1 MRKNIIFFI
10 ITAKFLLISSCGGD
24 NVDNEEVIV
33 TPTNQAPNTF
43 LLLTV
48 NDQSKNIDLKP
59 TLTWDASTD
68 PDNDPISYD
77 LLLDNN
83 SNPNTIIASNIEGT
97 KFTFDSFL
105 QSEEVYYWK
114 VIANDGNGN
123 STESSVFSFTTI
135 DLFTITDVTTDLLS
149 PVGLAFNGDDLYY
162 SEVDGYKVSKVNVSE
177 ENPIATDVLTELIT
191 GRLAFSGSEL
201 YISQPQANLLS
212 KTDISVA
219 TPIISPV
226 ILGSNGP
233 TALAFNGNELYV
245 AAPDVNKI
253 RKLNISSTTPAFI
266 DVLQLEF
273 GPRPDGL
280 LLNGNDLYIALR
292 VGNKIV
298 KIDISEKEP
307 VLINVATGLS
317 GPTALALDGDILYIA
332 EYEGNKI
339 SKIDVSSNS
348 TTVTDVKSGLSGPRE
363 LALYGNELYIAEY
376 DGNRIS
382 KINVH

>member
-1 MRKNIIFFI
+1 M
-10 ITAKFLLISSCGGD
+10 ISSCGGD

>member
-10 ITAKFLLISSCGGD
+10 ITATFLLTSSCGSD
-24 NVDNEEVIV
+24 NVENEEVIE
-33 TPTNQAPNTF
+33 TPTNQAPNPF

-48 NDQSKNIDLKP
+48 NDQSKNIELKP
-59 TLTWDASTD
+59 TLTWEASTD
-68 PDNDPISYD
+68 LDNDPISYD
-77 LLLDNN
+77 LILDNN
-83 SNPNTIIASNIEGT
+83 SNPNTVIASNIEDT
-97 KFTFDSFL
+97 EFTIDSFL

-114 VIANDGNGN
+114 VIANDDNGN
-123 STESSVFSFTTI
+123 STASSVFSFTTI

-149 PVGLAFNGDDLYY
+149 PAGLAFNGDDLYY

-177 ENPIATDVLTELIT
+177 KNPIATDVLTELFT
-191 GRLAFSGSEL
+191 GRLAFSGTEL

-212 KTDISVA
+212 KTDISVT

-233 TALAFNGNELYV
+233 TALAFNGNELFV

-298 KIDISEKEP
+298 KMDISEKEP
-307 VLINVATGLS
+307 VLVNIATGLS
-317 GPTALALDGDILYIA
+317 GPTALTLDGNILYIA

-339 SKIDVSSNS
+339 SKIDISSNS
-348 TTVTDVKSGLSGPRE
+348 TTVTDVKLGLSGPRE
-363 LALYGNELYIAEY
+363 LALYDNELYIAEY

-382 KINVH
+382 KINVQ